1 MGGRRGSN
9 EQGEQALAGV
19 VRGGPRLLSGLRR
32 RRWRRRWSVLRERW
46 RRWLGGTEG
55 GSGRDHGEVCGAA
68 GWVAMAGRRRY
79 LLRRRA
85 SGGRASGDYDGWAG
99 VRRRGSPR
107 SRPRPPRRRR
117 ELSARAEADGPERD
131 NPGSL
136 QHLRCPCHRL

>member
-9 EQGEQALAGV
+9 EQGERALAGV

-32 RRWRRRWSVLRERW
+32 RRWRRRRSVLRERW

-79 LLRRRA
+79 LLRRQAGGRQATTTAGRA
-85 SGGRASGDYDGWAG
+85 SGGG
-99 VRRRGSPR
+99 VPRGPGLARRG
-107 SRPRPPRRRR
+107 
-117 ELSARAEADGPERD
+117 AGP
-131 NPGSL
+131 N
-136 QHLRCPCHRL
+136 